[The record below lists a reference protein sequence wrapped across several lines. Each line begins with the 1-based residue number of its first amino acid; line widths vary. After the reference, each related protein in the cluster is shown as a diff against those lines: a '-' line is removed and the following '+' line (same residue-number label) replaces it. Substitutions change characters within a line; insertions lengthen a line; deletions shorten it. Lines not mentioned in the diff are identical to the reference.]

1 MQALSTADYRG
12 AQTWQDIRH
21 IEEDEESYPLCVLP
35 FITETGP
42 WLTASRYSP
51 LALKV
56 RSRATSGA
64 STPARIPSS
73 LSERDLRRA
82 DDRLA
87 RVKSDET
94 TPTNGVH

>member
-35 FITETGP
+35 VFIESSP
-42 WLTASRYSP
+42 ALTTSRCSP

-56 RSRATSGA
+56 RSRTTSGA
-64 STPARIPSS
+64 STPALHRSS

-82 DDRLA
+82 SDRLA
-87 RVKSDET
+87 QVKSDEGAS
-94 TPTNGVH
+94 TNGVH

>member
-35 FITETGP
+35 LVIDTGL
-42 WLTASRYSP
+42 WLTVSRCSP

-56 RSRATSGA
+56 RSRTASGA
-64 STPARIPSS
+64 STPALHISS
-73 LSERDLRRA
+73 LSERDLRKA
-82 DDRLA
+82 SDRLA
-87 RVKSDET
+87 QVKSDEA
-94 TPTNGVH
+94 TPNGVH